1 MTETDSC
8 FRCRKPLGENPK
20 GIILMY
26 PGRETG
32 EGPLY
37 TLPRMYCK
45 ECINSFYQWS
55 TMLREETVMQ
65 RALRLSR
72 ENSHYGLDGRKKE

>member
-1 MTETDSC
+1 MTGTDSC

-32 EGPLY
+32 EAPLY

-45 ECINSFYQWS
+45 SCIDSFYQWS
-55 TMLREETVMQ
+55 TMMRAETI
-65 RALRLSR
+65 
-72 ENSHYGLDGRKKE
+72 KEYLYIIRYIGITRSDME